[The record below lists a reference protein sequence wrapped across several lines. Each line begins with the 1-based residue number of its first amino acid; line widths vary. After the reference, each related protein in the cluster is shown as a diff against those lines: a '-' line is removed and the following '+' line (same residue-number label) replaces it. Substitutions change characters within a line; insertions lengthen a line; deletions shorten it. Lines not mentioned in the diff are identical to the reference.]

1 MPGEAKSDTVTVAS
15 IGVIAYILGNIVHEG
30 LGHAGACILTGGK
43 AISVSAVAMDCSAD
57 NRLVIAGGTIMNA
70 VAGVAFFFLGRIAG
84 RNSAALRYFLWLS
97 MTINLME
104 AAGYFL
110 FSGIGGIGDWSMFI
124 QGFTPQWA
132 WRVAL
137 TLIGGVT
144 YLLAV
149 RFSILELRPFIGS
162 DPQQRVVF
170 ARGLTLTPYFA
181 GGVVECLAGALNPQG
196 WFLVVFSAA
205 ASTFGGTSGLAWCSQ
220 WLRGNGIP
228 PGPRAEPVAIARSW
242 PWIGAAILL
251 AVAFIAVLGPS
262 IRF

>member
-1 MPGEAKSDTVTVAS
+1 MPGEAQSDTVTVAS
-15 IGVIAYILGNIVHEG
+15 IGVIAYILGNILHEG
-30 LGHAGACILTGGK
+30 LGHAGACVLTGGK
-43 AISVSAVAMDCSAD
+43 VISVSAVAMDCSAE
-57 NRLVIAGGTIMNA
+57 NRLVIAGGTIMNVIA
-70 VAGVAFFFLGRIAG
+70 AAAFFFLGRIAG

-97 MTINLME
+97 MTINMME

-110 FSGIGGIGDWSMFI
+110 LSGIGGIGDWYMFI

-137 TLIGGVT
+137 AVIGGVT

-162 DPQQRVVF
+162 DRRRRVVL
-170 ARGLTLTPYFA
+170 ARSLTLTPYFA
-181 GGVVECLAGALNPQG
+181 GGVIECLAGVLNPQG

-205 ASTFGGTSGLAWCSQ
+205 ASTLGGTSGLAWGSE

-228 PGPRAEPVAIARSW
+228 SGPPAEPVAIARSR

-251 AVAFIAVLGPS
+251 AVAFIVVLGPGV
-262 IRF
+262 RF